1 MDSVAQLRATR
12 RYLTAFLLNLD
23 INTDEMLVTTLLST
37 LDYFAEH
44 PDEFRQ
50 LINER
55 L

>member
-23 INTDEMLVTTLLST
+23 INTDEMLVTTLLNT
-37 LDYFAEH
+37 LDHFTEH

-50 LINER
+50 LINDR

>member
-23 INTDEMLVTTLLST
+23 INTDEMLVTTLISS
-37 LDYFAEH
+37 LDHFIEH